1 MHRQTGRYATVAEP
15 DRVWEAYTDVDLWSQ
30 WSEDIERA
38 SLSGPFTAGNSGRVK
53 FARVPEGR
61 FDITQ
66 VDREAGT
73 FTIVARLFGGLL
85 KVTFFHALTPVS
97 AGTQITETA
106 DFTGLLAPLLG
117 FIERRRIRR
126 KWPRAMREMTAHAL
140 R

>member
-1 MHRQTGRYATVAEP
+1 MHRQTGRFATVADP
-15 DRVWEAYTDVDLWSQ
+15 DRVWDAYTDVELWSQ

-38 SLSGPFTAGNSGRVK
+38 SLTGPFTVGNSGRVK

-61 FDITQ
+61 FAITQ
-66 VDREAGT
+66 LDREART

-85 KVTFFHALTPVS
+85 KVTFFHELTAVP

-106 DFTGLLAPLLG
+106 DFAGVLAPLLG

-126 KWPRAMREMTAHAL
+126 RWPRAMREMTALAL

>member
-1 MHRQTGRYATVAEP
+1 MFRQTGRYATTADAEL
-15 DRVWEAYTDVDLWSQ
+15 VWEAYTSVELWPQ

-38 SLSGPFTAGNSGRVK
+38 SLTGPFTAGNSGRVK

-61 FDITQ
+61 FDVAQ
-66 VDREAGT
+66 ADREAGT

-85 KVTFFHALTPVS
+85 RVTFFHEVTAIP

-106 DFTGLLAPLLG
+106 EFSGVLAPVLG
-117 FIERRRIRR
+117 LIERRRIRR
-126 KWPRAMREMTAHAL
+126 KWPRAMREMTAIAL